1 MQNVLLGAARGR
13 CTEATTSSTTGT
25 DFTSSL
31 RHLSL
36 PLSTLAGIPPNTG
49 KTTQLKATEERTLEK
64 PGMLSDQILDK
75 CSPPIHAFNEN

>member
-1 MQNVLLGAARGR
+1 MQNVLLAVARGR

-36 PLSTLAGIPPNTG
+36 PLGILAGIPPNTG

>member
-1 MQNVLLGAARGR
+1 MLLAVARRGF
-13 CTEATTSSTTGT
+13 TEATTSSTTGT

-49 KTTQLKATEERTLEK
+49 KTTQLKATEERTLEI
-64 PGMLSDQILDK
+64 PGMLTDHILDK
-75 CSPPIHAFNEN
+75 

>member
-1 MQNVLLGAARGR
+1 MAVSVYSKLENMQNMLLAVARRG

-49 KTTQLKATEERTLEK
+49 KTTQLKATEERTLEI
-64 PGMLSDQILDK
+64 PGMLTDHILDK
-75 CSPPIHAFNEN
+75 

>member
-31 RHLSL
+31 RHLSTSL
-36 PLSTLAGIPPNTG
+36 GILAGIPPNTG

-64 PGMLSDQILDK
+64 PGMLSDRILDK
-75 CSPPIHAFNEN
+75 CSLPNNAFNKN

>member
-1 MQNVLLGAARGR
+1 MLLAVARRGF
-13 CTEATTSSTTGT
+13 TEATTSSTTGT

>member
-1 MQNVLLGAARGR
+1 MLLAVARRGF
-13 CTEATTSSTTGT
+13 TEATTSSTTGT

-75 CSPPIHAFNEN
+75 CSLPNNAFNKN

>member
-1 MQNVLLGAARGR
+1 MQNVLLAVSRGF
-13 CTEATTSSTTGT
+13 TEATTSATTGT

-36 PLSTLAGIPPNTG
+36 PLRILAGIPPNTG

-75 CSPPIHAFNEN
+75 CSLPINAFNEN